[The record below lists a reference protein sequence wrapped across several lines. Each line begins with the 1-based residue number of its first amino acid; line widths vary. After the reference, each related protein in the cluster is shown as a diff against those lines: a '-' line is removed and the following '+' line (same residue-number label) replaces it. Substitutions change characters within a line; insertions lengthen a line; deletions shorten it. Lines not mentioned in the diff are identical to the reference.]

1 MKKQND
7 QKKNKNQ
14 CNRMCPDFPV
24 IAKNYFLPIR
34 LNKKNPSWIG
44 HMTFPAVDA
53 ACKLSFQ
60 TASLI
65 ELNHI

>member
-1 MKKQND
+1 MTKK
-7 QKKNKNQ
+7 KKNKNQ

-34 LNKKNPSWIG
+34 LNKKNPSWIV
-44 HMTFPAVDA
+44 HMTFPAVDT

>member
-1 MKKQND
+1 MT
-7 QKKNKNQ
+7 KKNKNQ
-14 CNRMCPDFPV
+14 CNGMCPDFSV

-34 LNKKNPSWIG
+34 LNKKNPSWID

-60 TASLI
+60 TATPI

>member
-1 MKKQND
+1 MTKK
-7 QKKNKNQ
+7 KTKTS
-14 CNRMCPDFPV
+14 V
-24 IAKNYFLPIR
+24 IECVLTFQSLQKNYFLPIR

-53 ACKLSFQ
+53 AYKLSFQ